1 MNIMFTSGTS
11 QAENGTSVGLLRSAS
26 QGGGS
31 NSTSN
36 GTTARYVMVFYLNI
50 FIWRKKKFWLLEFN
64 LLISQPNKPWLTN

>member
-50 FIWRKKKFWLLEFN
+50 FI
-64 LLISQPNKPWLTN
+64 